1 MPKRFTDTNIWDKPW
16 YIKLSTTDKC
26 AISYIK
32 DRCDNVGVWTPSF
45 ALAEFVIG
53 TKVNWEALPGRV
65 NGNII
70 ILPNGKWYLPDFC
83 TFQYGEL
90 EENTNNKARLSYVNA
105 LKKHGLWKGHR
116 GDSESPKEKDKEK
129 EKDLDLDLYLDKKE
143 KRREKNNTPTGVP
156 EDRTLYHSI
165 KQVFLSKNRD
175 FNFKRECM
183 HITQLEEKAKT
194 REQPEI
200 FMSMVLELFW
210 NLTNSEDNIFKDQ
223 PFLPSILNSGGI
235 WPRVLKKLEQAEK
248 DGNDSEVDQ
257 EIRRLFK

>member
-16 YIKLSTTDKC
+16 FIKLSTTDKC

-53 TKVNWEALPGRV
+53 TKVDWEALPGLV
-65 NGNII
+65 NGNIT

-129 EKDLDLDLYLDKKE
+129 EKDLDKDKDKKE
-143 KRREKNNTPTGVP
+143 YAQYVHMTEQEYVKLVHDYGKGGAADMIAKLDNYKGSCGKKYKSDYRAILSWVREELGLAVIVSRDGPTVQTTPGTMRIIEELRAKRRE
-156 EDRTLYHSI
+156 R
-165 KQVFLSKNRD
+165 
-175 FNFKRECM
+175 
-183 HITQLEEKAKT
+183 
-194 REQPEI
+194 
-200 FMSMVLELFW
+200 
-210 NLTNSEDNIFKDQ
+210 
-223 PFLPSILNSGGI
+223 
-235 WPRVLKKLEQAEK
+235 KLGANE
-248 DGNDSEVDQ
+248 
-257 EIRRLFK
+257 